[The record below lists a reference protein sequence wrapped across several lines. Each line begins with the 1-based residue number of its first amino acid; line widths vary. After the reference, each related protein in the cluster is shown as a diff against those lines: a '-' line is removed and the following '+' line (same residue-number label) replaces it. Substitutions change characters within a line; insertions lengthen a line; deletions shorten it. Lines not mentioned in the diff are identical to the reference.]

1 MGCGQGLKQGQILM
15 NYSRKLRVG
24 WCLLMALGLSACAST
39 QAPEP
44 EGPALVLAEPEQPKA
59 RDQFT
64 VAKISQLL
72 AMPDHED
79 DQRAYL
85 FYQRG
90 VHYDRLG
97 MRWLAQLDFQR
108 ALDLRPD
115 MAEAYNRLGIY
126 FIQTQQYEDAFQAFD
141 SALELDPEHDYAFL
155 NRGIALYYAGRDDL
169 AVEDLESFLLRDT
182 SDPYRAI
189 WLYLAESRLS
199 QPEALAR
206 LQFNRAK
213 LDDNQWSTQLTNY
226 LLGTIDEAELLQL
239 AQQDWDDNSSMSE
252 RLCEAYFY
260 LAKSYLAQ
268 GKDTQALTFLKLTI
282 ATNIYEY
289 VEHRFALLELD
300 LLQQRWSEQQ
310 GS

>member
-1 MGCGQGLKQGQILM
+1 M
-15 NYSRKLRVG
+15 NFPRKLRAAV
-24 WCLLMALGLSACAST
+24 CLLMSLGVSACVST
-39 QAPEP
+39 QPVEP
-44 EGPALVLAEPEQPKA
+44 EGPGLVLAEPEQPKA

-72 AMPDHED
+72 SMPDHED

-108 ALDLRPD
+108 ALELRPD
-115 MAEAYNRLGIY
+115 MPEAYNRLGIY
-126 FIQTQQYEDAFQAFD
+126 FIQTQQFDDAFEAFD

-155 NRGIALYYAGRDDL
+155 NRGIALYYAGRQDL
-169 AVEDLESFLLRDT
+169 AISDLEEFLVKDPT
-182 SDPYRAI
+182 DPYRAI
-189 WLYLAESRLS
+189 WLYLVESELNAE
-199 QPEALAR
+199 EAKAR
-206 LQFNRAK
+206 LLYNRSK
-213 LDDNQWSTQLTNY
+213 LDDSAWATQLADF
-226 LLGTIDEAELLQL
+226 LLGSINEQTLLSL
-239 AQQDWDDNSSMSE
+239 AQQDWEDNSTLGE

-260 LAKSYLAQ
+260 LAKRYLAD
-268 GKDTQALTFLKLTI
+268 GKETQALTFLKLTI

-300 LLQQRWSEQQ
+300 LLHQRWSDQQ
-310 GS
+310 GA